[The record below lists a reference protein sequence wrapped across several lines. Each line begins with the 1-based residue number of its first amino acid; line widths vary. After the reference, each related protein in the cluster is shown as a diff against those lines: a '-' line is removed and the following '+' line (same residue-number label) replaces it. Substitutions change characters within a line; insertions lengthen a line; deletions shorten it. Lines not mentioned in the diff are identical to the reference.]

1 MEPTDSQSDCPLHA
15 TIVMTAYRGGQSM
28 GVLIGIDPH
37 KSVNA
42 AAAIDDQGE
51 LAGHETFPANQKG
64 LRALERGA
72 KRFPERRGA
81 VEGAAGIGRPVAQRL
96 PMAGGKGVGV
106 PPQISPQTK

>member
-1 MEPTDSQSDCPLHA
+1 
-15 TIVMTAYRGGQSM
+15 M

-64 LRALERGA
+64 LRALERWA
-72 KRFPERRGA
+72 KRFPERRSKRWKEPPVSA
-81 VEGAAGIGRPVAQRL
+81 VPWLSG
-96 PMAGGKGVGV
+96 
-106 PPQISPQTK
+106 SPWRARR